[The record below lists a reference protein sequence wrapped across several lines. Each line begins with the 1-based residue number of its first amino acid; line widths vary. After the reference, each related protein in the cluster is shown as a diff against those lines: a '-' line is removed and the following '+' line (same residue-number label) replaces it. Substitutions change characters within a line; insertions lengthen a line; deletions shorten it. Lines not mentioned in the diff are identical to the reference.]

1 MKNRKREICTSGSVR
16 DEDGQPPHL
25 LGRRTILHLAAGAA
39 ALPGVSL
46 KSWAQTYPSRPVRI
60 VVGFAAGGPTDIIA
74 RLIGQW
80 LSERLGQQ
88 FVIENRPGAAGK
100 IATEAVVRA
109 PPDGYT
115 LLQVSTSAAI
125 NATLYGKLNYDF
137 IRDIV
142 PVAGIIRAPGVVV
155 VNPTVSARTIP
166 ELIAYA
172 KANPGKLTM
181 ASPGTGSSPHLAGEL
196 FKTMTGVNITLVS
209 YRGDAPAITDLLAG
223 QVQMMIPAPA
233 AFIEYIRAGKVR
245 ALAVTTS
252 TRWEGLPDIPTV
264 SEFVPGYEASFWWG
278 VGAPKNTPAEI
289 MDRLNKEIN
298 AGLADPKMKAR
309 LADLGGT
316 VLPGT
321 PADFG
326 KLIADETEKWGKV
339 IQAANIKAE

>member
-1 MKNRKREICTSGSVR
+1 MKL
-16 DEDGQPPHL
+16 P
-25 LGRRTILHLAAGAA
+25 RRNFLHVAAGAA
-39 ALPGVSL
+39 ALLTLSRIA
-46 KSWAQTYPSRPVRI
+46 WAQAYPSRPVRI

-326 KLIADETEKWGKV
+326 KLIAEETEKWGTVVKFTG
-339 IQAANIKAE
+339 IKAD

>member
-1 MKNRKREICTSGSVR
+1 MKLPRRKF
-16 DEDGQPPHL
+16 
-25 LGRRTILHLAAGAA
+25 LHLAAAAA
-39 ALPGVSL
+39 ALPAVSPIAR
-46 KSWAQTYPSRPVRI
+46 AQAYPSRPVRI

-326 KLIADETEKWGKV
+326 KLIADDTEKWGKV
-339 IQAANIKAE
+339 ITFAGIKPE